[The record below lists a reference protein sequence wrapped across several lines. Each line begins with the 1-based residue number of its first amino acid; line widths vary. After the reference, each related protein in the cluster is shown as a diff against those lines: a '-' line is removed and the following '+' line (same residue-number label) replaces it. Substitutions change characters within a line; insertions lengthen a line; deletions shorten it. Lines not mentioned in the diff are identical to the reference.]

1 MTATLPSQARPSQR
15 KRLFA
20 AVKSAVVKSSV
31 FRTMR
36 AGGVAVV
43 LGTTALSGAVST
55 AQAQDIAAT
64 FDKYGDAT
72 VDHSAW
78 TELLRAY
85 VTPGAS
91 GLNSVDYAAFKADG
105 HTALK
110 DYLAQ
115 ITAVDPTTLTK
126 NAQFAYWANLY
137 NAKTIDIVLEHY
149 PVATIR
155 DIDISGFF
163 SNGPW
168 DKKVT
173 KVNGLE
179 LSLNDIEHVIMR
191 GTFKDP
197 RVHYAVNC
205 ASIGCPNLQRKAFV
219 GPTLE
224 AQLDAAA
231 RDYVNSPRGFTV
243 ANGRVRASKIYSWFQ
258 EDFGDSEAGVIAH
271 AVKYAEP
278 ELKGT
283 LTAAGDISGYDYDW
297 SLNDTKK

>member
-1 MTATLPSQARPSQR
+1 MTITSPSPTLSPRALAPLTAFTR
-15 KRLFA
+15 
-20 AVKSAVVKSSV
+20 AVS
-31 FRTMR
+31 RTMR
-36 AGGVAVV
+36 SAFVAAS
-43 LGTTALSGAVST
+43 LGIVIAATPAA
-55 AQAQDIAAT
+55 AQDIAAS

-72 VDHSAW
+72 ANHSAW
-78 TELLRAY
+78 TELLQAY
-85 VTPGAS
+85 VKPAAS

-110 DYLAQ
+110 GYLAQ
-115 ITAVDPTTLTK
+115 ITALDPTTLSK
-126 NAQFAYWANLY
+126 DAQFAYWANLY

-271 AVKYAEP
+271 AAKYAEP
-278 ELKGT
+278 ELKAT
-283 LTAAGDISGYDYDW
+283 LTARNDISGYDYDW
-297 SLNDTKK
+297 SLNDTK